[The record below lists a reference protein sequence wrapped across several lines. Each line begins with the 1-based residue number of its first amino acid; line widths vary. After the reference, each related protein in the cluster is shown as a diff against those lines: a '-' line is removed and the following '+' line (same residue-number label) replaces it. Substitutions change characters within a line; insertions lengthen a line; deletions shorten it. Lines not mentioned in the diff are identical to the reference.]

1 MEEFTFNLKDEE
13 YIEMIKVIKIF
24 KLVGSGGEAKLRI
37 EDGDAIRNGVVE
49 TRKRAKLRAG
59 DVIEFGGGKITISE

>member
-1 MEEFTFNLKDEE
+1 MEEFTFNLKEEE

-37 EDGDAIRNGVVE
+37 DDGEAIRNGEVE
-49 TRKRAKLRAG
+49 LRKRAKLRAG
-59 DVIEFGGGKITISE
+59 DVIEFGKSKIIIAE

>member
-1 MEEFTFNLKDEE
+1 MEEFTFKLENEE

-24 KLVGSGGEAKLRI
+24 KLVGSGGEAKLKI
-37 EDGDAIRNGVVE
+37 ENGEAIRNGIVE

-59 DVIEFGGGKITISE
+59 DVIEFGNGRITISE

>member
-1 MEEFTFNLKDEE
+1 MEEFTFSLKDEE

-37 EDGDAIRNGVVE
+37 EDGEAIRNGEVE
-49 TRKRAKLRAG
+49 SRKRAKLRAG
-59 DVIEFGGGKITISE
+59 DVIEFGNGKITITQ

>member
-24 KLVGSGGEAKLRI
+24 KLVGSGGEAKI
-37 EDGDAIRNGVVE
+37 KIDNGQAIRNGE
-49 TRKRAKLRAG
+49 PELRKRAKLRAG
-59 DVIEFGGGKITISE
+59 DVIVFGDAKITIAE

>member
-13 YIEMIKVIKIF
+13 YIEMIKVLKIF

-37 EDGDAIRNGVVE
+37 EEREAIRNGVVE

-59 DVIEFGGGKITISE
+59 DVIQFGNGKITIAE